1 MSPTGTSARC
11 VLMVTYPGIQLLDVA
26 GPLGVL
32 CVATDVAAAR
42 GLDPGYAPEVIGP
55 EPGLVRADSGLGLAV
70 DRAYENLPAAIDT
83 LVVAGAEEAGQ
94 TGSGPRVLSCVG
106 AAAVGARRV
115 TSVCTGAFVLAA
127 AGLLDGRRATTHW
140 RRAEELARGFP
151 RVAVDPDAL
160 YVRDGPVWTSAGGT
174 AGMDLALALVEE
186 DLGHEV
192 ALEVSRRMLLFPR
205 RSGGQSQFSTRSP
218 GLLAERDR
226 LRTLQAWIVEHPE
239 LPHRVEAL
247 ADRAGMSPRNFSR
260 VFAAQVGVP
269 PARFV
274 ERVRVEAARQRLE
287 ESSDTLEEVA
297 GAVGFASPET
307 LRRAF
312 LRQLGVGPSAYRER
326 FTNRSALG
334 PAASPVSALD
344 APEV

>member
-1 MSPTGTSARC
+1 
-11 VLMVTYPGIQLLDVA
+11 MVTYPGIRLLDVA
-26 GPLGVL
+26 GPLGVFS
-32 CVATDVAAAR
+32 VATDVAAEQ
-42 GLDPGYAPEVIGP
+42 GLDSGYAPEVIGP
-55 EPGLVRADSGLGLAV
+55 EPGLVRAGSGLGLAV
-70 DRAYENLPAAIDT
+70 DRAYEDLPTAVDT
-83 LVVAGAEEAGQ
+83 LVVAGAEAAEQ
-94 TGSGPRVLSCVG
+94 TGAGPRVLGCVG
-106 AAAVGARRV
+106 AAAAGARRV

-151 RVAVDPDAL
+151 RIAVDSDSL

-186 DLGHEV
+186 DLGPEV
-192 ALEVSRRMLLFPR
+192 VLEVSRRMLLFPQ
-205 RSGGQSQFSTRSP
+205 RSGGQSQFAKGSP
-218 GLLAERDR
+218 GPLAERDR

-239 LPHRVEAL
+239 LPHTVEAL
-247 ADRAGMSPRNFSR
+247 ADRAAMSPRNFSR
-260 VFAAQVGVP
+260 VFSAQVGVP

-287 ESSDTLEEVA
+287 VSAETIEEVA
-297 GAVGFASPET
+297 GGVGFGSPET

-326 FTNRSALG
+326 FMNRSPLG
-334 PAASPVSALD
+334 SEASPVSPLY
-344 APEV
+344 APTV